1 MTNPNPQSNNTRLFA
16 TIILAG
22 SLVIAIAII
31 TYSLIVGSRGDTPQV
46 TPTFDPTTQGFA
58 ISENTAYSGTSYDPP
73 VVLQDFALPASTG
86 ETMSLS
92 DLGDGWTLLFF
103 GYTHCPDF
111 CPTTLSEFRR
121 IKRLMG
127 EDAEAVNFVFVSVD
141 AERDTPEVLARYLS
155 AFDPTFVGLSADIET
170 LERIKDEYGLYYA
183 LRTQDA
189 PANHPDLY
197 PVDHTTRTFVIDP
210 DGRLRVSFAYN
221 TSPEIIAGQLAALQN
236 QND

>member
-1 MTNPNPQSNNTRLFA
+1 MTQPTSASNNTRLFA
-16 TIILAG
+16 TIVLAG
-22 SLVIAIAII
+22 SLVIAVAII
-31 TYSLIVGSRGDTPQV
+31 TYSLIDSGRGVTSEV
-46 TPTFDPTTQGFA
+46 TPTLDPTTQGFA

-73 VVLQDFALPASTG
+73 LALQDFTLPASTG
-86 ETMSLS
+86 EMMSLS

-121 IKRLMG
+121 IKRLMR

-141 AERDTPEVLARYLS
+141 AARDTPEVLERYLS
-155 AFDPTFVGLSADIET
+155 AFDPTFIGLSADVET
-170 LERIKDEYGLYYA
+170 LERIKDDYGLYYA

-197 PVDHTTRTFVIDP
+197 PVDHTTRTFVVDP
-210 DGRLRVSFAYN
+210 DGQLRLSFGYN
-221 TSPEIIAGQLAALQN
+221 TSPEIIAGQLTALQN
-236 QND
+236 QSN